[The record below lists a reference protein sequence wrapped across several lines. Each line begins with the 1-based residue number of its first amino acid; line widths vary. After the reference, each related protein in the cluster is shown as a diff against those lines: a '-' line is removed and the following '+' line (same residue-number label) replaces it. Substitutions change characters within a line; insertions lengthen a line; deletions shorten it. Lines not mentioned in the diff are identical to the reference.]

1 MASGCILR
9 PTVAPRPLVRDG
21 GVPRSPKSVQS
32 RTKKVAAALAAVE
45 EFLSAER
52 RALGGI
58 AIADGASGSPGSRTL
73 SPWALAGRLALMN
86 SRMGSAPRR
95 TRNP

>member
-9 PTVAPRPLVRDG
+9 TYVAPRPLVRDG
-21 GVPRSPKSVQS
+21 GVSMSPKSVQS

-45 EFLSAER
+45 SYLAEEHAGSAAVALAAGDSSA
-52 RALGGI
+52 RA
-58 AIADGASGSPGSRTL
+58 RT

-86 SRMGSAPRR
+86 ARMGAAPRGR
-95 TRNP
+95 GAR